1 MKKLIVVAM
10 VCAMAAP
17 AMAQFIGLPYADSAA
32 APAAGLMRVS
42 GGVIIG
48 DDANA
53 YGGRFTYG
61 LIEGLALFADLG
73 MIDPDG
79 GDTGLCYQGGGKFT
93 LPLELPVDVAL
104 RGAIGMSSFDEGP
117 VSVDVFDVNV
127 GALISKDMDMFTPYG
142 FIGLDYEDAEVDVS
156 GIGSASDSE
165 TELAIAGGVLFS
177 LTEQL
182 SLYGELVHI
191 DDLFFGIGGRWQ
203 F

>member
-32 APAAGLMRVS
+32 APAQGLLRVS
-42 GGVIIG
+42 GGVVIG
-48 DDANA
+48 DEANA

-79 GDTGLCYQGGGKFT
+79 GDTGVCYQGGGKFT

-104 RGAIGMSSFDEGP
+104 RGVVGMSSFDVGP
-117 VSVDVFDVNV
+117 ADMDVFDVNV

-142 FIGLDYEDAEVDVS
+142 FIGLDYEDAEVDIPGVV
-156 GIGSASDSE
+156 SASDDE
-165 TELAIAGGVLFS
+165 TNVAIAGGVLFS

-182 SLYGELVHI
+182 SFYGEIAYI
-191 DDLFFGIGGRWQ
+191 DDPYFGLGGR
-203 F
+203 FTF